1 MRELTVVG
9 RRIELWQGD
18 ITKFQGDA
26 IGNAANEGLLG
37 GGGVDGAIHAAGG
50 PAIKEECR
58 RIRGCPTGEARITTG
73 GRLPARY
80 VIHAVG
86 PVYLDGNHGEPE
98 LLASAYRSTLALA
111 EEHGVETLGL
121 PAISAGVYGY
131 PVDEV
136 ARIALKTAADHF
148 LAGEGSLKAVTFVL
162 FSASTMAVFEEA
174 LEKLARQV

>member
-86 PVYLDGNHGEPE
+86 PVYRDGNHGEPE

-136 ARIALKTAADHF
+136 ARIALKTAGDHF
-148 LAGEGSLKAVTFVL
+148 LTSEGSLKAVTFVL